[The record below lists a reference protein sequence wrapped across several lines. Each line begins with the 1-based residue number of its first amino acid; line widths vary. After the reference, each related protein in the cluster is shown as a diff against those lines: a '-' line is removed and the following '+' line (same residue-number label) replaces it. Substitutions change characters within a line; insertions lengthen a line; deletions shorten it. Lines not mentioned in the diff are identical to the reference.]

1 MLDLLKELFSH
12 KISETANLFTFSF
25 LITDIKQ
32 INLLQEVEID
42 NILNEKRNPISDTEM
57 QVGQTY
63 IFDLA
68 WTSLRRH
75 NFYITCSDFEKFNN
89 KNKSEEFYILEI
101 DCTERDIDNFFI
113 KNYNDLI
120 LIKDFIIKISN
131 DNIEEK
137 YLMYFENRYLK
148 IPNHLSSN
156 SISKIKYVLE
166 KDLLENFFN
175 DYEKSSNEIKVIF
188 KSELI
193 NFLDDINEGERLTF
207 LYCNFSDFYKRCII
221 GYEYYIKDFSYIKV
235 KTELDN
241 AVLDFS
247 KNIRTVVNDSQNKL
261 IIIPAAVVLAFTT
274 FEIKEPFNTKNIF
287 VLASSVLFAYMMDS
301 FVNNQDSALKIIKTN
316 VINYKTLFY
325 NKNKSKTENLN
336 GMILDSFV
344 KADDEL
350 QRQENWMM
358 GIKIINWIIPA
369 LLFVFLL
376 TLIYN
381 MRSH

>member
-1 MLDLLKELFSH
+1 
-12 KISETANLFTFSF
+12 
-25 LITDIKQ
+25 
-32 INLLQEVEID
+32 
-42 NILNEKRNPISDTEM
+42 
-57 QVGQTY
+57 
-63 IFDLA
+63 
-68 WTSLRRH
+68 
-75 NFYITCSDFEKFNN
+75 
-89 KNKSEEFYILEI
+89 
-101 DCTERDIDNFFI
+101 
-113 KNYNDLI
+113 
-120 LIKDFIIKISN
+120 
-131 DNIEEK
+131 
-137 YLMYFENRYLK
+137 
-148 IPNHLSSN
+148 
-156 SISKIKYVLE
+156 
-166 KDLLENFFN
+166 
-175 DYEKSSNEIKVIF
+175 
-188 KSELI
+188 
-193 NFLDDINEGERLTF
+193 RLTF

>member
-1 MLDLLKELFSH
+1 MLDLLKELFSN
-12 KISETANLFTFSF
+12 KINETANLFTFSF
-25 LITDIKQ
+25 LITDVKQ

-42 NILNEKRNPISDTEM
+42 NILNEKRNPVSDTEL

-75 NFYITCSDFEKFNN
+75 NFYTTCSDFVKFNN
-89 KNKSEEFYILEI
+89 KDKSEEFYILEI

-131 DNIEEK
+131 DNIQEK
-137 YLMYFENRYLK
+137 YLIYFENRYLK
-148 IPNHLSSN
+148 IPNLLSSN

-193 NFLDDINEGERLTF
+193 NFLDDITEGERLTF

-316 VINYKTLFY
+316 VINYKTLFF

-350 QRQENWMM
+350 QRQENWML
-358 GIKIINWIIPA
+358 GIKIINWIIPV
-369 LLFVFLL
+369 LLLVYLL

-381 MRSH
+381 LRS